1 MRGFHTR
8 LAATAL
14 LALLAACASPD
25 PLPMVATASV
35 TPHLTDTT
43 YVAVDGA
50 ELPLKSWLPDGD
62 VKAVVLAVH
71 GINDYSHAF
80 EMPAK
85 AWAED
90 GIATYAYDQRG
101 FGAAP
106 LRGRWVGTYQ
116 LDSDV
121 SAVSRLLSA
130 KYPKVPLYLLGE
142 SMGGAVVITAA
153 TGWAGAERP
162 NVDGLI
168 LVAPAV
174 WGEQTMNVFYRTALW
189 VANHVAPR
197 WQLSGSGL
205 HILPSDNIPM
215 LREFS
220 RDPLVIKQTRVDTI
234 NGLVQIMSEAFDA
247 APHLKQR
254 TLLLYGAHDE
264 LVPAEPVKQF
274 VNALPRRAGEDT
286 IAYYDAGYHML
297 LRDLGRA
304 KVAADVED
312 WIFHPAAPLA
322 SGADVAAAEKFLPKG
337 STLNAKVGIQARSGY
352 TPASP

>member
-1 MRGFHTR
+1 VIVALHGF
-8 LAATAL
+8 A
-14 LALLAACASPD
+14 
-25 PLPMVATASV
+25 
-35 TPHLTDTT
+35 
-43 YVAVDGA
+43 
-50 ELPLKSWLPDGD
+50 
-62 VKAVVLAVH
+62 
-71 GINDYSHAF
+71 DYSYSYAR
-80 EMPAK
+80 PASF
-85 AWAED
+85 WATK
-90 GIATYAYDQRG
+90 GIATFAYDQRG

-121 SAVSRLLSA
+121 SGVSRLLRA

-189 VANHVAPR
+189 VADHVAPR

-234 NGLVQIMSEAFDA
+234 KGLVQLMSEAFEA
-247 APHLKQR
+247 APYLKQR

-312 WIFHPAAPLA
+312 WIFHPDAPLP
-322 SGADVAAAEKFLPKG
+322 SGADIAGAEKFLPQAAT
-337 STLNAKVGIQARSGY
+337 TLNAKVGNPIQAR
-352 TPASP
+352 AN

>member
-1 MRGFHTR
+1 VTLFDLRV
-8 LAATAL
+8 AAAAA
-14 LALLAACASPD
+14 LALMLAACASSD
-25 PLPMVATASV
+25 PLPMIATGTV
-35 TPHLTDTT
+35 TPHLTDTA
-43 YVAVDGA
+43 YVGVDGA
-50 ELPLKSWLPDGD
+50 ELPLQSWQPEDGK

-80 EMPAK
+80 DMPAK
-85 AWAED
+85 IWAQD

-121 SAVSRLLSA
+121 ATMSRLLRA
-130 KYPKVPLYLLGE
+130 KYPNVPLYLLGE
-142 SMGGAVVITAA
+142 SMGGAVAITAA

-162 NVDGLI
+162 DVDGLI

-189 VANHVAPR
+189 VADHVAPKM
-197 WQLSGSGL
+197 QLSGSGL

-220 RDPLVIKQTRVDTI
+220 RDPLVIKETRVDTI
-234 NGLVQIMSEAFDA
+234 RGLVMIMSEALEA
-247 APHLKQR
+247 APKVRQR

-274 VNALPRRAGEDT
+274 VNALPRRSGEDT
-286 IAYYDAGYHML
+286 VAYYDGGYHML
-297 LRDLGRA
+297 LRDLDGA
-304 KVAADVED
+304 KVATDVED
-312 WIFHPAAPLA
+312 WIFHPDSPLP
-322 SGADVAAAEKFLPKG
+322 SGADIAGAEQFLPQAAT
-337 STLNAKVGIQARSGY
+337 TLNAKVGIQAR
-352 TPASP
+352 AN

>member
-1 MRGFHTR
+1 VIDFHTR
-8 LAATAL
+8 LAAAA
-14 LALLAACASPD
+14 LALLLSACAGSE
-25 PLPMVATASV
+25 PLPMIATGTV
-35 TPHLTDTT
+35 TPHLTDTA
-43 YVAVDGA
+43 YVAIDGA
-50 ELPLKSWLPDGD
+50 ELPLKSWVPEDGK

-85 AWAED
+85 VWAQD

-121 SAVSRLLSA
+121 ATVSRLLRA
-130 KYPKVPLYLLGE
+130 KYPGVPLYLLGE
-142 SMGGAVVITAA
+142 SMGGAVAITAA
-153 TGWAGAERP
+153 TGWAGAQSP
-162 NVDGLI
+162 DVDGLI

-174 WGEQTMNVFYRTALW
+174 WGEQTMNIFYRTALW
-189 VANHVAPR
+189 VADHVAPR

-220 RDPLVIKQTRVDTI
+220 RDPLVIKETRVDTI
-234 NGLVQIMSEAFDA
+234 RGLVQLMSEALEA
-247 APHLKQR
+247 APQVKQR
-254 TLLLYGAHDE
+254 TLLLYGAHDQ
-264 LVPAEPVKQF
+264 LVPVGPVKEF
-274 VNALPRRAGEDT
+274 VSTLPRRSTGGDT

-297 LRDLGRA
+297 LRDLEGA

-312 WIFHPAAPLA
+312 WIFHPNAPLP
-322 SGADVAAAEKFLPKG
+322 SGADVAGAEKFLPQAAT
-337 STLNAKVGIQARSGY
+337 TLNAKVGGPVQAR
-352 TPASP
+352 AN

>member
-1 MRGFHTR
+1 VKLFDLR
-8 LAATAL
+8 LAAAGAL
-14 LALLAACASPD
+14 ALLLAACANSD
-25 PLPMVATASV
+25 PLPMIATGTV
-35 TPHLTDTT
+35 TPHLTDTV
-43 YVAVDGA
+43 YVAIDGA
-50 ELPLKSWLPDGD
+50 ELPLKSWLPDGN
-62 VKAVVLAVH
+62 VKAVVLALH

-85 AWAED
+85 VWAQN

-121 SAVSRLLSA
+121 ATVSRLLRA
-130 KYPKVPLYLLGE
+130 KYPNVPLYLLGE
-142 SMGGAVVITAA
+142 SMGGAVAITAA
-153 TGWAGAERP
+153 TGWGGAQRP
-162 NVDGLI
+162 DIDGLI

-174 WGEQTMNVFYRTALW
+174 WGEQTMNIFYRTALW
-189 VANHVAPR
+189 VADHVAPE

-220 RDPLVIKQTRVDTI
+220 RDPLVIKETRVDTI
-234 NGLVQIMSEAFDA
+234 RGLVQIMSEALEA
-247 APHLKQR
+247 APQVKQR

-274 VNALPRRAGEDT
+274 VNAMPQRSGEDT

-297 LRDLGRA
+297 LRDLEGA
-304 KVAADVED
+304 KVATDVED
-312 WIFHPAAPLA
+312 WIFYPASPLR
-322 SGADVAAAEKFLPKG
+322 SGADVAGAEKFLPQAAP
-337 STLNAKVGIQARSGY
+337 TFNAKVGIQAR
-352 TPASP
+352 AN

>member
-1 MRGFHTR
+1 VSKLHAR
-8 LAATAL
+8 LAAGAL
-14 LALLAACASPD
+14 ALLLAACASPD
-25 PLPMVATASV
+25 PLPMVATGTV
-35 TPHLTDTT
+35 TPHLTDSA
-43 YVAVDGA
+43 YVAIDGA
-50 ELPLKSWLPDGD
+50 ELPLKSWLPDGEP
-62 VKAVVLAVH
+62 KAVVLAVH

-85 AWAED
+85 VWAQN

-121 SAVSRLLSA
+121 STVSRLLRA
-130 KYPKVPLYLLGE
+130 KYPHAPLYLLGE

-153 TGWAGAERP
+153 TGWGGAQRP
-162 NVDGLI
+162 DVDGII

-189 VANHVAPR
+189 IADHVAPR

-220 RDPLVIKQTRVDTI
+220 HDPLVIKETRIDTI
-234 NGLVQIMSEAFDA
+234 KGLVQIMSEALEA
-247 APHLKQR
+247 APQLKQR
-254 TLLLYGAHDE
+254 TLLLYGAHDQ
-264 LVPAEPVKQF
+264 LVPADPVKQF
-274 VNALPRRAGEDT
+274 VTALPRRAGEDT
-286 IAYYDAGYHML
+286 VAYYDAGYHML
-297 LRDLGRA
+297 LRDLDGA
-304 KVAADVED
+304 KVATDVED
-312 WIFHPAAPLA
+312 WIFHPSAPLP
-322 SGADVAAAEKFLPKG
+322 SGADIAGADKFLPKLA
-337 STLNAKVGIQARSGY
+337 TLNANAGVQARANYAPGA
-352 TPASP
+352 P

>member
-1 MRGFHTR
+1 VSKFHAR
-8 LAATAL
+8 LAAAA
-14 LALLAACASPD
+14 LALLLSACASSD
-25 PLPMVATASV
+25 PLPMIATGTV
-35 TPHLTDTT
+35 TPHLTDTA
-43 YVAVDGA
+43 YVAIDGA
-50 ELPLKSWLPDGD
+50 ELPLKSWLPEDGN

-85 AWAED
+85 VWAQS

-121 SAVSRLLSA
+121 ATVSRLLRA
-130 KYPKVPLYLLGE
+130 KYPNVPLYLLGE
-142 SMGGAVVITAA
+142 SMGGAVAITAA
-153 TGWAGAERP
+153 TGWAGAQRP
-162 NVDGLI
+162 DIDGLI

-174 WGEQTMNVFYRTALW
+174 WGEQTMNIFYRTALW
-189 VANHVAPR
+189 VADHVAPR

-220 RDPLVIKQTRVDTI
+220 RDPLVIKETRVDTI
-234 NGLVQIMSEAFDA
+234 RGLVQLMSEALEA
-247 APHLKQR
+247 APQLKER
-254 TLLLYGAHDE
+254 TLLLYGAHDQ
-264 LVPAEPVKQF
+264 LVPAGPVKEF
-274 VNALPRRAGEDT
+274 VNTLPRRGGGEDT

-297 LRDLGRA
+297 LRDLEGA

-312 WIFHPAAPLA
+312 WIFHPAAPLP
-322 SGADVAAAEKFLPKG
+322 SGADIAGAEKFLPKPA
-337 STLNAKVGIQARSGY
+337 TLNANIGVQAR
-352 TPASP
+352 AN

>member
-1 MRGFHTR
+1 VSKLHAR
-8 LAATAL
+8 LAAGAL
-14 LALLAACASPD
+14 AFLLAACASPD
-25 PLPMVATASV
+25 PLPMVATGTV
-35 TPHLTDTT
+35 TPHLTDTA

-50 ELPLKSWLPDGD
+50 QLPLKSWLPDGD

-85 AWAED
+85 IWAQD

-101 FGAAP
+101 FGGAP

-121 SAVSRLLSA
+121 AMVARLLRG
-130 KYPKVPLYLLGE
+130 KYPHVPLYLLGE
-142 SMGGAVVITAA
+142 SMGGAVAITAA
-153 TGWAGAERP
+153 TGWAGAQRP
-162 NVDGLI
+162 DIDGLI

-174 WGEQTMNVFYRTALW
+174 WGEQTMNIFYRTALW
-189 VANHVAPR
+189 VADHVAPR

-220 RDPLVIKQTRVDTI
+220 RDPLVIKETRVDTI
-234 NGLVQIMSEAFDA
+234 RGLVQLMSEALEA
-247 APHLKQR
+247 APQLKQR

-264 LVPAEPVKQF
+264 LVPADPVKQF
-274 VNALPRRAGEDT
+274 VNALPRRSAGEDK
-286 IAYYDAGYHML
+286 IAYYGAGYHML
-297 LRDLGRA
+297 LRDLEGA

-312 WIFHPAAPLA
+312 WIFHPDAPLP
-322 SGADVAAAEKFLPKG
+322 SGADIAGAEKFLPQAAT
-337 STLNAKVGIQARSGY
+337 TLNAKVGNPIQAR
-352 TPASP
+352 AN

>member
-1 MRGFHTR
+1 LFDAR
-8 LAATAL
+8 LVAGV
-14 LALLAACASPD
+14 LALMLAACAGSD
-25 PLPMVATASV
+25 PLPMVATGTV
-35 TPHLTDTT
+35 TPHLTDTA
-43 YVAVDGA
+43 YVGVDGA
-50 ELPLKSWLPDGD
+50 ELPLKSWLPADGN

-80 EMPAK
+80 DMPAK
-85 AWAED
+85 IWAQD

-121 SAVSRLLSA
+121 ATVSRLLRQ
-130 KYPKVPLYLLGE
+130 KYPNVPLYLLGE
-142 SMGGAVVITAA
+142 SMGGAVAITAA

-162 NVDGLI
+162 DVDGLI

-189 VANHVAPR
+189 VADHVAPK

-220 RDPLVIKQTRVDTI
+220 RDPLVIKETRVDTI
-234 NGLVQIMSEAFDA
+234 RGLVMIMSEALEA
-247 APHLKQR
+247 APQVKQR

-286 IAYYDAGYHML
+286 IAYYDSGYHML
-297 LRDLGRA
+297 LRDLDGA
-304 KVAADVED
+304 KVAGDVED
-312 WIFHPAAPLA
+312 WIFHPDSPLP
-322 SGADVAAAEKFLPKG
+322 SGADVAGAEKFLPQAAT
-337 STLNAKVGIQARSGY
+337 TLNAKVGIQAR
-352 TPASP
+352 AN

>member
-1 MRGFHTR
+1 VSKLHAR
-8 LAATAL
+8 LAAGAL
-14 LALLAACASPD
+14 AFLLAACASPD
-25 PLPMVATASV
+25 PLPMVATGTV
-35 TPHLTDTT
+35 TPHLTDTA

-50 ELPLKSWLPDGD
+50 QLPLKSWLPDGD

-85 AWAED
+85 IWAQD

-101 FGAAP
+101 FGGAP

-121 SAVSRLLSA
+121 AMVARLLRG
-130 KYPKVPLYLLGE
+130 KYPHVPLYLLGE
-142 SMGGAVVITAA
+142 SMGGAVAITAA
-153 TGWAGAERP
+153 TGWAGAQRP
-162 NVDGLI
+162 DIDGLI

-174 WGEQTMNVFYRTALW
+174 WGEQTMNIFYRTALW
-189 VANHVAPR
+189 VADHVAPR

-220 RDPLVIKQTRVDTI
+220 RDPMVIKETRVDTI
-234 NGLVQIMSEAFDA
+234 RGLVQLMSEALEA
-247 APHLKQR
+247 APQLKQR

-264 LVPAEPVKQF
+264 LVPADPVKQF
-274 VNALPRRAGEDT
+274 VNTLPRHSAGEDK

-297 LRDLGRA
+297 LRDLEGA

-312 WIFHPAAPLA
+312 WIFRPDAPLP
-322 SGADVAAAEKFLPKG
+322 SGADVAGAEKFLPQAAT
-337 STLNAKVGIQARSGY
+337 TLNAKVGNPIQAR
-352 TPASP
+352 AN

>member
-1 MRGFHTR
+1 MSGCAAR
-8 LAATAL
+8 LAAAAL
-14 LALLAACASPD
+14 ALLLAACASPD
-25 PLPMVATASV
+25 PLPMVATGTV
-35 TPHLTDTT
+35 TPHLTDTA
-43 YVAVDGA
+43 YVAIDGA

-62 VKAVVLAVH
+62 PKAVVLAVH

-85 AWAED
+85 IWAQE

-121 SAVSRLLSA
+121 ATVSRLLRA

-162 NVDGLI
+162 NVDGII

-174 WGEQTMNVFYRTALW
+174 WGAQTMNIFYRTALW
-189 VANHVAPR
+189 VADHVAPR
-197 WQLSGSGL
+197 WRLSGSGL

-220 RDPLVIKQTRVDTI
+220 RDPLVIKETRVDTI
-234 NGLVQIMSEAFDA
+234 KGLVQLMSEALEA
-247 APHLKQR
+247 APYMQQR
-254 TLLLYGAHDE
+254 TLLLYGAHDQ
-264 LVPAEPVKQF
+264 LVPAEPVKRF
-274 VNALPRRAGEDT
+274 VNTLPRRAGEDT

-297 LRDLGRA
+297 LRDLDGA
-304 KVAADVED
+304 KVATDVQD
-312 WIFHPAAPLA
+312 WIFHPAAPLP
-322 SGADVAAAEKFLPKG
+322 SGADVAGAAKFLPQA
-337 STLNAKVGIQARSGY
+337 STTLNAKVGSPIQAR
-352 TPASP
+352 AN

>member
-1 MRGFHTR
+1 MSRRLTLR
-8 LAATAL
+8 LAASA
-14 LALLAACASPD
+14 LALLLASCAGPD
-25 PLPMVATASV
+25 PLPMIATGTA
-35 TPHLTDTT
+35 TPHLTDTD

-50 ELPLKSWLPDGD
+50 HLPLHRWLPEGD

-85 AWAED
+85 IWEQD
-90 GIATYAYDQRG
+90 GIATYAFDQRG

-116 LDSDV
+116 LDADV
-121 SAVSRLLSA
+121 AAVSRLLRA
-130 KYPKVPLYLLGE
+130 QYPHVPFYLLGE

-162 NVDGLI
+162 DVDGVI

-174 WGEQTMNVFYRTALW
+174 WGEQTMNIFYRTALW
-189 VANHVAPR
+189 VADHVAPR
-197 WQLSGSGL
+197 WHLSGSGL

-220 RDPLVIKQTRVDTI
+220 RDPLVIKETRVDTI
-234 NGLVQIMSEAFDA
+234 KGLVQLMSEALDA
-247 APHLKQR
+247 APQLRQR

-264 LVPAEPVKQF
+264 LVPQKPVQAF
-274 VNALPRRAGEDT
+274 VRALPRRAAGEDT
-286 IAYYDAGYHML
+286 IAYYDSGYHML
-297 LRDLGRA
+297 LRDLDRA
-304 KVAADVED
+304 KVAEDVEAWMFRPD
-312 WIFHPAAPLA
+312 TPLP
-322 SGADVAAAEKFLPKG
+322 SSADVAGAEKFLPKP
-337 STLNAKVGIQARSGY
+337 SSLNANLSTQAR
-352 TPASP
+352 AN

>member
-1 MRGFHTR
+1 MSGFLTR
-8 LAATAL
+8 LGGAALVLL
-14 LALLAACASPD
+14 LASCASPD
-25 PLPMVATASV
+25 PLPMIATGTV
-35 TPHLTDTT
+35 TPHLTDTA

-50 ELPLKSWLPDGD
+50 ELPLKNWLPEGD

-121 SAVSRLLSA
+121 ATVSRLLRE
-130 KYPKVPLYLLGE
+130 KYPHVPLYLLGE
-142 SMGGAVVITAA
+142 SMGGAVAITAA

-162 NVDGLI
+162 NIDGII

-189 VANHVAPR
+189 LADRVAPR
-197 WQLSGSGL
+197 WRLSGSGL

-220 RDPLVIKQTRVDTI
+220 RDPLVIKETRVDTI
-234 NGLVQIMSEAFDA
+234 KGLVQLMSEALEA
-247 APHLKQR
+247 APYLRQR
-254 TLLLYGAHDE
+254 TLLLYGAHDQ
-264 LVPAEPVKQF
+264 LVPADPVKQF
-274 VNALPRRAGEDT
+274 VNTLPRRSAGEDT
-286 IAYYDAGYHML
+286 IAYYDGGYHML
-297 LRDLGRA
+297 LRDLDRA

-312 WIFHPAAPLA
+312 WIFHPNAPLP
-322 SGADVAAAEKFLPKG
+322 SGADVAGAQKFLPPPA
-337 STLNAKVGIQARSGY
+337 TLNAKVGSPFQAR
-352 TPASP
+352 TN

>member
-1 MRGFHTR
+1 MLR
-8 LAATAL
+8 LAGSA
-14 LALLAACASPD
+14 LALLLASCASPE
-25 PLPMVATASV
+25 PVPMIATGTV
-35 TPHLTDTT
+35 TPHLTDDA
-43 YVAVDGA
+43 YIAIDGA
-50 ELPLKSWLPDGD
+50 QLPLRSWLPEGEP
-62 VKAVVLAVH
+62 KAVVLAVH

-85 AWAED
+85 IWAQA

-121 SAVSRLLSA
+121 ATVSRLLRA
-130 KYPKVPLYLLGE
+130 KYPGVPLYLLGE
-142 SMGGAVVITAA
+142 SMGGAVAITAA

-162 NVDGLI
+162 DVDGVI

-189 VANHVAPR
+189 VADHIAPR

-220 RDPLVIKQTRVDTI
+220 RDPLVIKETRVDTI
-234 NGLVQIMSEAFDA
+234 NGLVQLMSEALDA
-247 APHLKQR
+247 APQLKQR
-254 TLLLYGAHDE
+254 ALLLYGAHDE
-264 LVPAEPVKQF
+264 LVPETPVKDF
-274 VNALPRRAGEDT
+274 VRALPKANPGEDT
-286 IAYYDAGYHML
+286 IAYYDQGYHML
-297 LRDLGRA
+297 LRDLDRA
-304 KVAADVED
+304 IVAQDVES
-312 WIFHPAAPLA
+312 WIFHADAVLP
-322 SGADVAAAEKFLPKG
+322 SGADILAAKTLLPKPTTM
-337 STLNAKVGIQARSGY
+337 SAHVGVQAR
-352 TPASP
+352 AN